1 MFVIGCT
8 SKAPKDFNL
17 NQLTRVDIEV
27 VKADES
33 YEEAIMI
40 TDEET
45 VDELRKI
52 FKQIKWEPNVE
63 PKMAR
68 REVCTGN
75 PIFQNHRLR
84 YMPERSSEYQI
95 WFNQSK

>member
-63 PKMAR
+63 PKMAKKKIYR
-68 REVCTGN
+68 QPYFSTINGICLKDHLNT
-75 PIFQNHRLR
+75 RLV
-84 YMPERSSEYQI
+84 
-95 WFNQSK
+95 QSKQ